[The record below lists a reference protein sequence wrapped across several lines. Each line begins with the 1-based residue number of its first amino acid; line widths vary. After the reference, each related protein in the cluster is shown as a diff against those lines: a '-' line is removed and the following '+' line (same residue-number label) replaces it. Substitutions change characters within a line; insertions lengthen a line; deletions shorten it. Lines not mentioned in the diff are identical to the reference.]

1 MVRLRPGE
9 IMFCDG
15 EGCRKYT
22 LQVSAVLEVRGRS
35 GIEVLYHDHDAG
47 FDAYMLVNW
56 MEIHVSKYGF
66 DVKIGNV
73 GWVEDDRIVLYN
85 YDKTKVID
93 EVLAVDGFADVIAG
107 KHVIN
112 IMMDLPHTVQNGF
125 GIRVDIDRVKSR
137 KYLYI
142 TMPIDAKTKR
152 I

>member
-15 EGCRKYT
+15 EGCRKYR
-22 LQVSAVLEVRGRS
+22 LQLSAVLEVRGRS
-35 GIEVLYHDHDAG
+35 GIEVLYNGHDG
-47 FDAYMLVNW
+47 FQAFMLVNW
-56 MEIHVSKYGF
+56 MEIHMSRYGF

-73 GWVEDDRIVLYN
+73 GWVKDDRIVLYN

-107 KHVIN
+107 KHIIN
-112 IMMDLPHTVQNGF
+112 IMMNLQHAVEHGF
-125 GIRVDIDRVKSR
+125 GIRVDIDRVRNR
-137 KYLYI
+137 KHLYI
-142 TMPIDAKTKR
+142 AMPIDAKTKR